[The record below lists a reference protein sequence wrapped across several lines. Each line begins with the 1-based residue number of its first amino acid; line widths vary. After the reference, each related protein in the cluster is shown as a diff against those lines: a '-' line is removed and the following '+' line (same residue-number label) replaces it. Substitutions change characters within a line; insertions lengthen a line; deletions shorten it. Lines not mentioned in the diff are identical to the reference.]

1 MSLYARRVAGFRFW
15 SIAVLSAAVL
25 QFGAVST
32 AAPQSGDFPDLSQLQ
47 PDTVV
52 AVVNG
57 NPISFASIV
66 YAHQQLPGSYRDLP
80 LAQIMPQVVQLVIE
94 QRLLA
99 EEAARNGMQQGVKY
113 QAALQFEAD
122 RLLQEQFIAAA
133 VTDQLDD
140 EALEIAYTVYVT
152 QLPLED
158 RARARHILIA
168 PASNEESEVR
178 RALLQAQDVVR
189 ELSAGADFA
198 TLARQQSDHGPS
210 AAQGGGLGYSA
221 QGQSGFGERFEAAVF
236 AMAAGTRAPE
246 PITTRFGF
254 HVIEVVDRQQM
265 KPTLDEVRDSLRAQ
279 LENQKISLM
288 LDQLREAADISTISE
303 LEPGAEGS

>member
-1 MSLYARRVAGFRFW
+1 MSSNARRFAGFRFW

-25 QFGAVST
+25 QLGAVST
-32 AAPQSGDFPDLSQLQ
+32 ASSQNGEFPDLSQLQ
-47 PDTVV
+47 PETVV

-57 NPISFASIV
+57 NPINFASVV

-99 EEAARNGMQQGVKY
+99 EEAARNGLHQGVKY

-122 RLLQEQFIAAA
+122 RLLQEQFIASA
-133 VTDQLDD
+133 VTGQLDD

-168 PASNEESEVR
+168 PANNEESEVR

-210 AAQGGGLGYSA
+210 AAQGGDLGYFA
-221 QGQSGFGERFEAAVF
+221 RGQSGFGERFEAAVF

-265 KPTLDEVRDSLRAQ
+265 KPTLD
-279 LENQKISLM
+279 
-288 LDQLREAADISTISE
+288 
-303 LEPGAEGS
+303 